1 MERFAKNFRR
11 LSPSAQKRLTVENDD
26 WPNAF
31 SLADLLKLYEKTG
44 IPLVFDFHHHRF
56 CPGVDGWLNFPKVWM
71 MYLTRVAHCIAIV
84 QVACL
89 RKRRSKLRWRLGQ
102 KVSNLHLNQYPL
114 LGVIRAIAF
123 GTVMRPNP
131 QLPEVYKLTSDDGA
145 GVRPVVHWSESQE
158 GRRPSA
164 HSDFVA
170 GPLRLY
176 GLDDQVDVM
185 IEAKA
190 KELALLRL
198 RDPNFKPSA
207 AAMATLGDE

>member
-1 MERFAKNFRR
+1 M
-11 LSPSAQKRLTVENDD
+11 
-26 WPNAF
+26 
-31 SLADLLKLYEKTG
+31 
-44 IPLVFDFHHHRF
+44 
-56 CPGVDGWLNFPKVWM
+56 
-71 MYLTRVAHCIAIV
+71 
-84 QVACL
+84 
-89 RKRRSKLRWRLGQ
+89 
-102 KVSNLHLNQYPL
+102 
-114 LGVIRAIAF
+114 
-123 GTVMRPNP
+123 
-131 QLPEVYKLTSDDGA
+131 
-145 GVRPVVHWSESQE
+145 HWSESQE

-176 GLDDQVDVM
+176 GLDDKVDVM